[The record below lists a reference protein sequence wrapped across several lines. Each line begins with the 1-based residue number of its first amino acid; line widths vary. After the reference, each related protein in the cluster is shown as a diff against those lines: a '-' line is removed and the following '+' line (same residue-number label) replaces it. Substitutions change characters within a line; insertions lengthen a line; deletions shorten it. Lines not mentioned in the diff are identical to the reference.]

1 MNQSQ
6 TSVVTT
12 IVSIRSFLLGLSFK
26 IKNDKNKV
34 IQIHRNDNKIVTD
47 NHSSLI
53 STRLK
58 NQDNHH
64 RDQTALLNQN
74 VHGNRLSVLNSHK
87 YRLKHSNINAHVT
100 AANMKYINSQY
111 VTIIHHQVIVVTAVT
126 TSETNNIDIFFGNLR
141 VLKSIEAPITTN
153 TAIIVIIKDI
163 IDTSENKKKDKI
175 IVSILFTFVKGI
187 ITDIFSSLSIFCI
200 THVLRLHTNN
210 TKNVTINTTI
220 SSFHKST
227 HL

>member
-1 MNQSQ
+1 M
-6 TSVVTT
+6 TT
-12 IVSIRSFLLGLSFK
+12 IVRIKSFLLGLSFK
-26 IKNDKNKV
+26 IKNDKSKV

-58 NQDNHH
+58 NHESHH
-64 RDQTALLNQN
+64 SDQTALLIQN
-74 VHGNRLSVLNSHK
+74 VHGNRLSVLNSPK

-100 AANMKYINSQY
+100 AANIKYINSQY
-111 VTIIHHQVIVVTAVT
+111 VTIIHHQVMVVTAVT

-153 TAIIVIIKDI
+153 TAIIVIIKDVS
-163 IDTSENKKKDKI
+163 DTSVNMKKDII

-187 ITDIFSSLSIFCI
+187 ITDIFSSLYIFCI
-200 THVLRLHTNN
+200 THVLRIQTNR
-210 TKNVTINTTI
+210 TINVAVNTTI